1 MQGKTDIAPIWVCE
15 KDALLKTSIATMG
28 AKCPHNPKE
37 DVCHRPVGRPSAASI
52 MSSLEIIVPVFSF
65 YKTGNT
71 SLSLLGVPQRRGVS
85 LKERKHFLKS
95 FLQCRKTKRLH
106 RITGAPEPCVVS
118 RTHRRLQA
126 GNANVNNAGI
136 RWICFFWLNW
146 FLLSAG
152 PGEFGCRSDGA
163 GFVGMGAQFFLRRV
177 GVRGMFLG
185 HDRFLDGLVGRV
197 WKRVVDGV
205 MAGVLEMAVP
215 VHAGSF
221 YGGLFFHRTFGKC
234 LSRWHNQ

>member
-1 MQGKTDIAPIWVCE
+1 
-15 KDALLKTSIATMG
+15 
-28 AKCPHNPKE
+28 
-37 DVCHRPVGRPSAASI
+37 
-52 MSSLEIIVPVFSF
+52 
-65 YKTGNT
+65 
-71 SLSLLGVPQRRGVS
+71 
-85 LKERKHFLKS
+85 
-95 FLQCRKTKRLH
+95 
-106 RITGAPEPCVVS
+106 
-118 RTHRRLQA
+118 
-126 GNANVNNAGI
+126 
-136 RWICFFWLNW
+136 
-146 FLLSAG
+146 
-152 PGEFGCRSDGA
+152 
-163 GFVGMGAQFFLRRV
+163 MGAQFFLMRV